1 MSNSDFDPNKFKAS
15 QRQSW
20 DSVAKGW
27 QKWWKTFE
35 SGAQRVSDRLVE
47 LAEIKPGQRVLDLAT
62 GIGEP
67 AITAA
72 KIVGNGHV
80 LATDIS
86 AQMLAIAEERA
97 KSLGLQDKMEFREI
111 DAENLDSLPK
121 LAFDAILS
129 RWGLMFLP
137 NPEIALRDMQRL
149 LVSRGKL
156 AAAVWSEPA
165 KVPMINMSISS
176 VREQL
181 QAPLVGQGIP
191 GPFSLADVDALKKS
205 LLKAGFIDIQ
215 SESITV
221 TFEFD
226 SAEHYTTFNQDIVAP
241 IRVMLANETEERKQE
256 IWGAVSDQARRQY
269 ADPDSG
275 RVKFDNEAICIVG
288 RKP

>member
-72 KIVGNGHV
+72 KIVGNGYV

-111 DAENLDSLPK
+111 DAENLDSLPN

-137 NPEIALRDMQRL
+137 NLEIALRDMQRL

-215 SESITV
+215 S
-221 TFEFD
+221 
-226 SAEHYTTFNQDIVAP
+226 
-241 IRVMLANETEERKQE
+241 KQE
-256 IWGAVSDQARRQY
+256 IWGAVTDQARRQY

>member
-111 DAENLDSLPK
+111 DAENLDSLPNQN
-121 LAFDAILS
+121 FDAVLS

-137 NPEIALRDMQRL
+137 NLHVALTNIQRL

-156 AAAVWSEPA
+156 AAAVWSEPP
-165 KVPMINMSISS
+165 KVPMINMSIST

-205 LLKAGFIDIQ
+205 LLKEGFIDIQ
-215 SESITV
+215 SERIMV

-226 SAEHYTTFNQDIVAP
+226 SAEDYTKFNQDIVAP
-241 IRVMLANETEERKQE
+241 IRVMLANETDERKEE
-256 IWGAVSDQARRQY
+256 IWRAVTDQAKRLY
-269 ADPDSG
+269 ADHDNG
-275 RVKFDNEAICIVG
+275 HVKFINEAICIVG

>member
-111 DAENLDSLPK
+111 DAENLDSLPN

-137 NPEIALRDMQRL
+137 NLEIALSNIQRL

-156 AAAVWSEPA
+156 AAAVWSEPS
-165 KVPMINMSISS
+165 KVPMINMSIST

-256 IWGAVSDQARRQY
+256 IWGAVTDKARRQY

>member
-111 DAENLDSLPK
+111 DAENLDSLPNQN
-121 LAFDAILS
+121 FDAVLS

-137 NPEIALRDMQRL
+137 NLEIALSNIQRL

-156 AAAVWSEPA
+156 AAAVWSEPS
-165 KVPMINMSISS
+165 KVPVINMSISA

-191 GPFSLADVDALKKS
+191 GPFSLADVDALQKS
-205 LLKAGFIDIQ
+205 LLKEGFIDIQ
-215 SESITV
+215 SERIMV

-226 SAEHYTTFNQDIVAP
+226 SAEDYTKFNQDIVAP
-241 IRVMLANETEERKQE
+241 IRVMLANETDERKEE
-256 IWGAVSDQARRQY
+256 IWRAVTDQAKRLY
-269 ADPDSG
+269 ADHDNG
-275 RVKFDNEAICIVG
+275 HVKFVNEAICIVG

>member
-137 NPEIALRDMQRL
+137 NLEIALRDMQRL

-156 AAAVWSEPA
+156 ALQDRKSTRLNSSHP
-165 KVPMINMSISS
+165 SISYA
-176 VREQL
+176 V
-181 QAPLVGQGIP
+181 
-191 GPFSLADVDALKKS
+191 FCLKK
-205 LLKAGFIDIQ
+205 KIRTGAC
-215 SESITV
+215 TV
-221 TFEFD
+221 RTGA
-226 SAEHYTTFNQDIVAP
+226 SRVQTTP
-241 IRVMLANETEERKQE
+241 
-256 IWGAVSDQARRQY
+256 
-269 ADPDSG
+269 
-275 RVKFDNEAICIVG
+275 
-288 RKP
+288 

>member
-72 KIVGNGHV
+72 KIVGNGYV

-111 DAENLDSLPK
+111 DAENLDSLPN

-137 NPEIALRDMQRL
+137 NLEIALRDMQRL

-215 SESITV
+215 S
-221 TFEFD
+221 
-226 SAEHYTTFNQDIVAP
+226 YTTFNQDIVAP

-256 IWGAVSDQARRQY
+256 IWGAVTDQARRQY